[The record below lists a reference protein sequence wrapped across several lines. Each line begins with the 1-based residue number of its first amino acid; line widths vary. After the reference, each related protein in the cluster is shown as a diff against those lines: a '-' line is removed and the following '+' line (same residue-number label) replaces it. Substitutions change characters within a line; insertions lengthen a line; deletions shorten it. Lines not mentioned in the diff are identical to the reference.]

1 MPEIRPFRLGAAS
14 IALTALLAAKTT
26 PVRPGSSGC
35 DVNSPHAASFI
46 ATANATFPHLDS
58 LRASRLGWRTAP
70 KSVSLV
76 KEAKKCDAVVAAH
89 NKFVDGKQAYHLSN
103 AVIAQAGN
111 SYLVEVPPGNGVAQH
126 MIFVYDSSLK
136 FTAIY

>member
-1 MPEIRPFRLGAAS
+1 MPYFRPFRLGAAL
-14 IALTALLAAKTT
+14 IAATALLAARSAPAGPA
-26 PVRPGSSGC
+26 PVGC
-35 DVNSPHAASFI
+35 DVKSLHATSFI

-58 LRASRLGWRTAP
+58 LRVSRLGWRKAP
-70 KSVSLV
+70 KSVTLV

-89 NKFVDGKQAYHLSN
+89 NKFVDGKQGYHLSN
-103 AVIAQAGN
+103 AVIAQAGS
-111 SYLVEVPPGNGVAQH
+111 SYLVEVPPGTGVAQH

>member
-1 MPEIRPFRLGAAS
+1 MPDIRRVRLCAAVM
-14 IALTALLAAKTT
+14 ALTGLLAARTA
-26 PVRPGSSGC
+26 PARPAAIGC

-58 LRASRLGWRTAP
+58 LRVSRLGWRKAP
-70 KSVSLV
+70 RSVSLV
-76 KEAKKCDAVVAAH
+76 KEAKKCDAIVAAH

-103 AVIAQAGN
+103 AVIAQAGS

-126 MIFVYDSSLK
+126 MIFVYDSTLK

>member
-1 MPEIRPFRLGAAS
+1 MFAV
-14 IALTALLAAKTT
+14 TALLAAKT
-26 PVRPGSSGC
+26 PVRAGQPGC
-35 DVNSPHAASFI
+35 DVTSPHAASFI

-58 LRASRLGWRTAP
+58 LRVSRLGWRSAP
-70 KSVSLV
+70 KSVTLV

-89 NKFVDGKQAYHLSN
+89 NKFVDGKQAYRLSN

-126 MIFVYDSSLK
+126 MIFVYDSTLK

>member
-1 MPEIRPFRLGAAS
+1 MPDIRSFRLGAVLVSA
-14 IALTALLAAKTT
+14 TALMAAQ
-26 PVRPGSSGC
+26 PAPNRPAQHGC

-46 ATANATFPHLDS
+46 ATANATFPRLDS
-58 LRASRLGWRTAP
+58 LRVSRLGWQRAP
-70 KSVSLV
+70 KSVTLV
-76 KEAKKCDAVVAAH
+76 KEAKKCDAIVAAH
-89 NKFVDGKQAYHLSN
+89 NKFVDGKQAYRLSN

-126 MIFVYDSSLK
+126 MIFVYDSTLK